1 MFAHGTLQQFAGDFG
16 QTTLSSLQ
24 FFFWRRFSRCPQFQN
39 LGQTTTPGTTS
50 PTLCDKC
57 VGSLTSPTNQYQE
70 DAGDKAYGFL
80 SWSEKTRM
88 SNCLQVS

>member
-1 MFAHGTLQQFAGDFG
+1 MNELMMYFYSAISMFAHGTLQQFAGDFG

-24 FFFWRRFSRCPQFQN
+24 FFFEGDLADAPN
-39 LGQTTTPGTTS
+39 MS

-70 DAGDKAYGFL
+70 DAGDRAYGFL
-80 SWSEKTRM
+80 S
-88 SNCLQVS
+88 

>member
-1 MFAHGTLQQFAGDFG
+1 MFADGTLQQFAGDFG

-39 LGQTTTPGTTS
+39 LGRPQHQELR

-57 VGSLTSPTNQYQE
+57 VGSLMFPTNQYQE
-70 DAGDKAYGFL
+70 DAGDRAYGFL

-88 SNCLQVS
+88 SNCLQMS